1 MIAPAKQI
9 WPAGRVALASGV
21 LILMTTG
28 IEEET
33 ERGNLR
39 AESVCVNGTF
49 CQERER
55 GGER

>member
-21 LILMTTG
+21 LKLMTTG

-39 AESVCVNGTF
+39 AESECVNGTF
-49 CQERER
+49 WQERER
-55 GGER
+55 EV